1 MTLAFLETNMDDVI
15 SSGLAR
21 LNSVSFEMTDRTLKD
36 ALRISTNNSE
46 RMMLMRKLQDVG
58 VSFIIH
64 ADAKAGYN
72 LRNDVIS
79 TFVTET
85 DEFTN
90 NYLSLVEGLE
100 YAEIIFD
107 STTDTPSLTPSYDP
121 TISLEPTNSPRHG
134 SSNTQSYSEKNV
146 PVATAAAAS
155 STAGAVAAAGSNV
168 PNSGAAGTGSTG
180 ATADCDM
187 KSGETMGN
195 SQREAA
201 TTSFDAQGGENNGG
215 DSRAREVLDA
225 EMPSDDVASEASSA
239 QQDTSTSDAQD
250 DFFAGDY

>member
-1 MTLAFLETNMDDVI
+1 MDDVI

-72 LRNDVIS
+72 LRNDVIT

-85 DEFTN
+85 DEFTD
-90 NYLSLVEGLE
+90 NYLSFVEGLE

-146 PVATAAAAS
+146 PVATAAAGEFVLLSIYLQTRICYTNLFEPFYSDFLRLTFHCWFCLICSFKYCGRCCSRRLECSELWS
-155 STAGAVAAAGSNV
+155 SRNWVYW
-168 PNSGAAGTGSTG
+168 
-180 ATADCDM
+180 
-187 KSGETMGN
+187 
-195 SQREAA
+195 
-201 TTSFDAQGGENNGG
+201 
-215 DSRAREVLDA
+215 
-225 EMPSDDVASEASSA
+225 SDGRLRYEERRNDG
-239 QQDTSTSDAQD
+239 QQPTRGCNHK
-250 DFFAGDY
+250 F